1 MANAYTVGSRPSPVP
16 MPAPKPVSLFFCYAP
31 EDEPLRKELG
41 KHLTLLQRQG
51 YITSWSGSSIG
62 AGASYRA
69 EIAQRMA
76 EAQVILLLVSADFL
90 ASDEVYDEEL
100 DRALARRNE
109 GAHVLGVLLRPAD
122 WGHGKL
128 KRLDMVPKR
137 VAEGASKV
145 VPVTEWP
152 NRDAAFAA
160 VAEAVREQLTNWGY
174 VSRISVN
181 PSEAHLLPAPRG

>member
-1 MANAYTVGSRPSPVP
+1 
-16 MPAPKPVSLFFCYAP
+16 MPAPKPVNLFFCYAP
-31 EDEPLRKELG
+31 EDESLRKELG

-51 YITSWSGSSIG
+51 YITSWSSSSIG

-69 EIAQRMA
+69 EIARRMA
-76 EAQVILLLVSADFL
+76 EARVILLLVSADFL

-100 DRALARRNE
+100 DRALARRDD

-122 WGHGKL
+122 WEHGKL
-128 KRLDMVPKR
+128 KRLEMVPKR
-137 VAEGASKV
+137 VAESSGGGGAARA

-152 NRDAAFAA
+152 SRDAAFAA
-160 VAEAVREQLTNWGY
+160 VAEAVRDRLKEWGY

-181 PSEAHLLPAPRG
+181 PSEAHPSPAPSG

>member
-1 MANAYTVGSRPSPVP
+1 

-31 EDEPLRKELG
+31 EDESLRKELG

-51 YITSWSGSSIG
+51 YITSWSSSSIG
-62 AGASYRA
+62 AGASYRD
-69 EIAQRMA
+69 EIARRMA
-76 EAQVILLLVSADFL
+76 EARVILLLVSADFL

-100 DRALARRNE
+100 DRALARRDE

-122 WGHGKL
+122 WSHGKL
-128 KRLDMVPKR
+128 RRLEMVPKR
-137 VAEGASKV
+137 FPDGTGAPKV

-152 NRDAAFAA
+152 SRDAAFAA
-160 VAEAVREQLTNWGY
+160 VAEAVRDRLKEWGY

-181 PSEAHLLPAPRG
+181 PSEAHL